1 MTTTKRFDIKKI
13 FVLFAILTALL
24 PVRSAFALCECEP
37 NDNFGTADAIQMGKV
52 VYGDI
57 EPGSCWEDDY
67 YKVNSPIAGTATLVF
82 VNDYPD
88 RWSSSFDIYTY
99 DKYYRNASL
108 FNEHVR
114 CDTTVPHRFT
124 IKLNRGMNY
133 IRVKGTDADPNLR
146 EYHFKLSYYTPKT
159 TARVS
164 SPAKKTVKVTWKKKA
179 AVTAYQIRYS
189 TKKSMSGAKIITVAK
204 SRSTRSIKVGKS
216 KKVYYVQVRTVKKVG
231 NVKYYSAWSAK
242 RAVRTK

>member
-1 MTTTKRFDIKKI
+1 MTTTKHFDLRKI

-24 PVRSAFALCECEP
+24 PVHSAFALGECEP
-37 NDNFGTADAIQMGKV
+37 NDNFGSADTIQMGKV

-57 EPGSCWEDDY
+57 EPGSGWEDDF
-67 YKVNSPIAGTATLVF
+67 YKVNSPISGTATLAF

-88 RWSSSFDIYTY
+88 SWSSHFSIYTY

-108 FNEHVR
+108 FNEYVR

-124 IKLNRGMNY
+124 VKLNKGMNY
-133 IRVKGTDADPNLR
+133 IRVNGTDADPDLR
-146 EYHFKLSYYTPKT
+146 DYHFKLSYYTPKT

-164 SPAKKTVKVTWKKKA
+164 SPARKVVKVAWKKRA

-189 TKKSMSGAKIITVAK
+189 TRRSMSGAKIITVAK
-204 SRSTRSIKVGKS
+204 SRSARSFRVGRS

-231 NVKYYSAWSAK
+231 NVKYYSAWSARK
-242 RAVRTK
+242 AIRTK